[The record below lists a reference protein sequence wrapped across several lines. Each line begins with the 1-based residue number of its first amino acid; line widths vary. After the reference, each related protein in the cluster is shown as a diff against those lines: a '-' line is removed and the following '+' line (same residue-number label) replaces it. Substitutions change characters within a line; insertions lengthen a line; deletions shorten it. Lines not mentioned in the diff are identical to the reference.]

1 MKGITQSGERK
12 EMVEALLHQTNLWDS
27 RKKALGGF
35 SGGMKQRFGIAQA
48 LLANPKLIIVAMREA
63 TPPDLQYLVTDMFE
77 SIVLYENKAVTA
89 TYTETPGHKY
99 KVTLKIDAQKR
110 EADGQGN
117 ESPMAMHDL
126 IDIGVFSGQKEHLK
140 QLHFEKMWITKEN
153 ETLEFV
159 VDEKPTFAGI
169 DPYNKLIDREP
180 EDNLIE
186 VEKK

>member
-1 MKGITQSGERK
+1 
-12 EMVEALLHQTNLWDS
+12 
-27 RKKALGGF
+27 
-35 SGGMKQRFGIAQA
+35 
-48 LLANPKLIIVAMREA
+48 MREA
-63 TPPDLQYLVTDMFE
+63 TPPELQYLVTDMFE
-77 SIVLYENKAVTA
+77 SIVLYENKAVSA
-89 TYTETPGHKY
+89 TYTETPDHKY

-110 EADGQGN
+110 KADGQGN

-140 QLHFEKMWITKEN
+140 ELHFGKMWITKEN